1 MWQDNIESSKD
12 LNCNNSFSVDW
23 EYLIW
28 AKELSKSDNAK
39 NYFRQ
44 ELSKRS
50 INTLYQED
58 GAHSLSALTV
68 QLTNDLQGIGLAGT
82 ATDLTSV
89 STKSRG

>member
-1 MWQDNIESSKD
+1 M
-12 LNCNNSFSVDW
+12 
-23 EYLIW
+23 
-28 AKELSKSDNAK
+28 
-39 NYFRQ
+39 
-44 ELSKRS
+44 SKRS